1 MSQGCATL
9 MPSAQ
14 HATAAKGT
22 AFVGLCRVELL
33 LVPPGHRGLSGAQ
46 SRQEAPSFSRQ
57 EPPVQTFT
65 VRECCC
71 NPKSSTGTYILYRST
86 VSLGKHERL
95 EV

>member
-46 SRQEAPSFSRQ
+46 KAGSAFFFSSGATCTN
-57 EPPVQTFT
+57 V
-65 VRECCC
+65 
-71 NPKSSTGTYILYRST
+71 ST
-86 VSLGKHERL
+86 VTRESGVDMEIWRGGFLFI
-95 EV
+95 